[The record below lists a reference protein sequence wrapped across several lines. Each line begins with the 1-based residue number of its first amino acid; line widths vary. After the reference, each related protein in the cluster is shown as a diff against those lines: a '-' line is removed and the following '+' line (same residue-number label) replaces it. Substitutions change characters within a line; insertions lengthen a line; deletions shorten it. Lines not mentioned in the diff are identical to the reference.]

1 MPKKGRTLKGS
12 LRFDPKVFLARL
24 HKGTTTTGYVE
35 NRKVFTQGD
44 VCDSVFYVAR
54 GRVRLSVVSSQGK
67 EAVVALLNGGSFFG
81 EGCLT
86 GQTVRPATATTATP
100 CILTRIPKTT
110 MIRVLRESREFSGY
124 FVSYLLKRTR
134 RVEEDLVDHL
144 FNSSEQR
151 LARVLML
158 LAHFGKNGRT
168 ETVMPRVNQET
179 LAGMVGTTRARVNHF
194 MNKFRQLG
202 FIEYDRHSEALSIHS
217 SLVNVILHD

>member
-1 MPKKGRTLKGS
+1 MPRRVRTRNGS
-12 LRFDPKVFLARL
+12 VRFDQKAFLARL

-35 NRKVFTQGD
+35 NRRVFAQGEASD
-44 VCDSVFYVAR
+44 TVFFISR
-54 GRVRLSVVSSQGK
+54 GKVRLSVVSEQGK
-67 EAVVALLNGGSFFG
+67 EAVVATLNGGSFFG
-81 EGCLT
+81 EACLN
-86 GQTVRPATATTATP
+86 GQTVRPATATTVTP
-100 CILTRIPKTT
+100 CILSRIPKNT
-110 MIRVLRESREFSGY
+110 MVQALRDSPKFSGY
-124 FVSYLLKRTR
+124 FVSYLVARNL
-134 RVEEDLVDHL
+134 RVEEDLVDQL

-168 ETVMPRVNQET
+168 EAVIPRVSQET

-202 FIEYDRHSEALSIHS
+202 FIEYDRRTQALSIHS